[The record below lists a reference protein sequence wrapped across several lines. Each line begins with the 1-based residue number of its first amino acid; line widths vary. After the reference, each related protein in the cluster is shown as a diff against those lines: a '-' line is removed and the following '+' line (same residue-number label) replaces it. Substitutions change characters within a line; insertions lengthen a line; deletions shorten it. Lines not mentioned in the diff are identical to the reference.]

1 MEFKL
6 KEIPFMRPHDLYVAI
21 RGEEYPFLLESLGK
35 KDRKARFTFLGCDP
49 AAVIE
54 IDQKGTEIKVLR
66 DVGLEDERIDE
77 ENPFDALE
85 EIFKDLTF
93 EAKNPFGEKAFLGG
107 LLGIFNYDAVYPV
120 WLKKGD
126 TRENGTFSD
135 GTYAQFC
142 FYDRVFI
149 YDNREERLFLSS
161 SETDDSGIIG
171 LKEMKRRGE
180 LDIIKDQNSPDAKP
194 KDSPT
199 QKIER
204 DAEREEYIEM
214 VEEAKR
220 HVIDGDVIQVVISR
234 EERIKTD
241 ADPFDL
247 YLKLRRLNPSPYMFF
262 LEFNDSTL
270 IGASPETMSS
280 IFRRKILIN
289 PIAGTID
296 RGKDE
301 EEDKILAKELLN
313 DEKELAEHNM
323 LVDLARNDVRRVSK
337 RGSVKLEGYLDV
349 LSYSHVQHI
358 ESEVSGELR
367 DDISAFKA
375 VESSFPAGT
384 LSGAPKIRAM
394 EIIDE
399 LEKSKRGA
407 YGGGLGYFSV
417 DGSADFAIVI
427 RTAIVDAAGKRRKE
441 VRIRAGA
448 GIVADSIP
456 EKEFLETE
464 KKLAPLK
471 LVLGLT

>member
-6 KEIPFMRPHDLYVAI
+6 KEIPFVRPHDLYVAI
-21 RGEEYPFLLESLGK
+21 RGEECPFLLESLGK

-54 IDQKGTEIKVLR
+54 IDQKGTEVKVLR
-66 DVGLEDERIDE
+66 DVGLEEERIRE

-93 EAKNPFGEKAFLGG
+93 ETKNPFGEKAFLGG
-107 LLGIFNYDAVYPV
+107 LLGIFNYDAVYPA

-126 TRENGTFSD
+126 THGH

-171 LKEMKRRGE
+171 LKEMKKKGE
-180 LDIIKDQNSPDAKP
+180 LDIIKDQNSLNAKP
-194 KDSPT
+194 KDSPTQKT

-214 VEEAKR
+214 VEEAKM

-234 EERIKTD
+234 EERIKTG
-241 ADPFDL
+241 ADPFDI

-262 LEFNDSTL
+262 LEFNDVSTL

-349 LSYSHVQHI
+349 LPYSHVQHI

-417 DGSADFAIVI
+417 DGSVDFAIVI
-427 RTAIVDAAGKRRKE
+427 RTAILNAAGKRRRE

-464 KKLAPLK
+464 KKLGPLK
-471 LVLGLT
+471 SVLGVT

>member
-6 KEIPFMRPHDLYVAI
+6 KEIPFMRPDDLYVAI

-49 AAVIE
+49 AAIIE
-54 IDQKGTEIKVLR
+54 IDQRGTEVKVLR
-66 DVGLEDERIDE
+66 DVGLEEERIKE

-93 EAKNPFGEKAFLGG
+93 DVKNPFGEKAFLGG

-126 TRENGTFSD
+126 TDGH

-161 SETDDSGIIG
+161 SETDDNRIIG
-171 LKEMKRRGE
+171 LKEMKRKGE
-180 LDIIKDQNSPDAKP
+180 LNIIKDQNSPNAKP
-194 KDSPT
+194 KDFPT
-199 QKIER
+199 QKIEK
-204 DAEREEYIEM
+204 DAEREEYINM

-262 LEFNDSTL
+262 LEFNDMSTL

-399 LEKSKRGA
+399 LERSKRGA

-427 RTAIVDAAGKRRKE
+427 RTAIVDAARKRRRE

-464 KKLAPLK
+464 KKLRPLK
-471 LVLGLT
+471 SVLGVT

>member
-6 KEIPFMRPHDLYVAI
+6 KEAPFMRPHDLYVAI

-49 AAVIE
+49 AAIIE
-54 IDQKGTEIKVLR
+54 MDQKGTEVKVIR
-66 DVGLEDERIDE
+66 DVGLEDERIKE
-77 ENPFDALE
+77 KNPFDALD

-93 EAKNPFGEKAFLGG
+93 EVKNPFGEKAFLGG

-126 TRENGTFSD
+126 THGH

-142 FYDRVFI
+142 FYDRVFV

-161 SETDDSGIIG
+161 SETDDSGIIE
-171 LKEMKRRGE
+171 LKEMKRKGE
-180 LDIIKDQNSPDAKP
+180 LDSIKDQNSPNAKP

-204 DAEREEYIEM
+204 DVEREEYIEM

-241 ADPFDL
+241 ADTFDL

-349 LSYSHVQHI
+349 LPYSHVQHI

-407 YGGGLGYFSV
+407 YGGGMGYFSV

-427 RTAIVDAAGKRRKE
+427 RTAIVDAARKRRRE

-464 KKLAPLK
+464 KKLEPLK
-471 LVLGLT
+471 LVLGLV